1 MENKLTFIVPEKC
14 NGINAETFL
23 RKECNVSSRM
33 ITRLKREK
41 DGILRNGKL
50 LRTIDNLL
58 TGDKV
63 VLNLPKDKNE
73 IKPVQGEL
81 EILFEDDSILAV
93 NKPSDMPV
101 HPTKIHQ
108 EDTLANIVKYY
119 SLKRGENYT
128 FRAIN
133 RLDKDTSGIVI
144 IAKNSYS
151 ATKLSKVLDKTYY
164 AVCFGTISKAGT
176 INVPIK
182 VKEGHTIERCVSPD
196 GKPCVTHYKPIKQGN
211 NHTLLEIKL
220 ETGRTH
226 QIRCHFSSIDHP
238 LAGDDMYGGS
248 LEFISRQ
255 ALHCGKIELIHP
267 ITNEKAEIVS
277 EIPKEFYDIL
287 NSSKS

>member
-1 MENKLTFIVPEKC
+1 MENKLIFFVSEKS
-14 NGINAETFL
+14 NGMLAETFL
-23 RKECNVSSRM
+23 KRECKVSSRM

-50 LRTIDNLL
+50 LRTVDTLQA
-58 TGDKV
+58 GDKV
-63 VLNLPKDKNE
+63 VLNLPTDINE

-81 EILFEDDSILAV
+81 DILFEDDCLLAV
-93 NKPSDMPV
+93 NKPSNMPV

-108 EDTLANIVKYY
+108 EDTLANVVKYY
-119 SLKRGENYT
+119 SEKRGENYT

-151 ATKLSKVLDKTYY
+151 ATNLSKTLDKTYY
-164 AVCFGTISKAGT
+164 AVCSGIISQAGT
-176 INVPIK
+176 VNAPIR
-182 VKEGHTIERCVSPD
+182 VKEGHTIQRCVSPD
-196 GKPCVTHYKPIKQGN
+196 GKPCVTHYKPVKQGN

-226 QIRCHFSSIDHP
+226 QIRCHLSSVSHP

-255 ALHCGKIELIHP
+255 ALHCGKIDFIHP
-267 ITNEKAEIVS
+267 LTNKKTEIVS

-287 NSSKS
+287 NNYKL